1 MLFSFMF
8 GVFSCLQETAKIR
21 SFAERSRLGF
31 STFFGGATIVVGL
44 SGAINRAIMLSRVH
58 RIWTN
63 LNGNLLQL
71 DKVLNWI
78 FAKRDNWLKCRWSER
93 QFCWRCRM
101 LIIITRRRPTT
112 PPGTRLRRAARTPM
126 RPTST
131 PPPTSTT
138 ATRATTIRECECW
151 DQVAEAFMETLTS
164 FSAGKCVR
172 CVIVVALPS
181 DQSKKT
187 AAEQWENRNHVPCGE
202 LGTFN

>member
-1 MLFSFMF
+1 MF

-21 SFAERSRLGF
+21 RLRWALSAWVF
-31 STFFGGATIVVGL
+31 LYFFFGGATIVVGL

-93 QFCWRCRM
+93 QFCWLCRM
-101 LIIITRRRPTT
+101 LIIITRRRPTI
-112 PPGTRLRRAARTPM
+112 PLGTRSPLAARTPM
-126 RPTST
+126 RPTFI

-181 DQSKKT
+181 DQSKVRCWTMRKPNSCSMWR
-187 AAEQWENRNHVPCGE
+187 ARDV
-202 LGTFN
+202 